1 MTLLGPSGCGK
12 TTALRCITGYLTPDE
27 GRVFI
32 EGEDVTDVPTHKRQ
46 LGMVFQNFAL
56 FPHMTVYE
64 NVEFPLMIRNLPKA
78 ERREMVMDALQLI
91 RMEEYEKHYPRQLS
105 GGQQQR
111 VGLARAL
118 V

>member
-1 MTLLGPSGCGK
+1 
-12 TTALRCITGYLTPDE
+12 
-27 GRVFI
+27 
-32 EGEDVTDVPTHKRQ
+32 
-46 LGMVFQNFAL
+46 
-56 FPHMTVYE
+56 
-64 NVEFPLMIRNLPKA
+64 
-78 ERREMVMDALQLI
+78 MVMDALQLI

>member
-1 MTLLGPSGCGK
+1 
-12 TTALRCITGYLTPDE
+12 
-27 GRVFI
+27 
-32 EGEDVTDVPTHKRQ
+32 
-46 LGMVFQNFAL
+46 MVFQNFAL

-64 NVEFPLMIRNLPKA
+64 NVEFPLMIRNLTKA

-91 RMEEYEKHYPRQLS
+91 RTEEYEKHYPRQLS

-118 V
+118 A

>member
-1 MTLLGPSGCGK
+1 M
-12 TTALRCITGYLTPDE
+12 
-27 GRVFI
+27 
-32 EGEDVTDVPTHKRQ
+32 TDVPTHKRE
-46 LGMVFQNFAL
+46 LGMVFQSYPL
-56 FPHMTVYE
+56 YPHMTVHE
-64 NVEFPLMIRNLPKA
+64 NVEFPLMIRKLPRA
-78 ERREMVMDALQLI
+78 ERREMVMEALQLI